1 MLTYQIHML
10 WLMLLELQKTQPQRV
25 DFDATERELSIDED
39 RYGMEADED
48 SAGSKGNITEQDLKK
63 RSGKNGFTQ
72 TAQNIYA
79 KDEKDSKK
87 QGRKQDFFTSAD
99 YFIFISAISQINC
112 LLSSHPRQE
121 SVMDLPQTRSPIC
134 WQPYSMQLSIIRP
147 FTRLRISGETERL
160 CMTSRA
166 IRICSLNCLPEF
178 E

>member
-1 MLTYQIHML
+1 MDKQKSTNMVFLPPLGIRYFDIHTLLPYAVEADQMLTYQIYML

-72 TAQNIYA
+72 TAQNKYA

-87 QGRKQDFFTSAD
+87 QGRKQDFLLLQITS
-99 YFIFISAISQINC
+99 
-112 LLSSHPRQE
+112 
-121 SVMDLPQTRSPIC
+121 
-134 WQPYSMQLSIIRP
+134 YSFQQYR
-147 FTRLRISGETERL
+147 RLTA
-160 CMTSRA
+160 C
-166 IRICSLNCLPEF
+166 CLPIQDKSR
-178 E
+178 

>member
-72 TAQNIYA
+72 TAQNKYA

-87 QGRKQDFFTSAD
+87 QGRKQDFLLLQITS
-99 YFIFISAISQINC
+99 
-112 LLSSHPRQE
+112 
-121 SVMDLPQTRSPIC
+121 
-134 WQPYSMQLSIIRP
+134 YSFQQYR
-147 FTRLRISGETERL
+147 RLTA
-160 CMTSRA
+160 C
-166 IRICSLNCLPEF
+166 CLPIQDKGR
-178 E
+178 